1 MEGGDRINGSKE
13 TQRVGWK
20 HESAESSEQNG
31 QMEVVSAQQVRTLD
45 RRRARREPREAPR
58 DEEAPAENVRQVG
71 RGYVTMGKPFIDPRV
86 FETESWRQELIWVQ
100 RNKLGIIVGMQEK
113 PPESADV
120 VPSMAMRTR
129 KVAGQGD

>member
-1 MEGGDRINGSKE
+1 
-13 TQRVGWK
+13 
-20 HESAESSEQNG
+20 
-31 QMEVVSAQQVRTLD
+31 
-45 RRRARREPREAPR
+45 
-58 DEEAPAENVRQVG
+58 
-71 RGYVTMGKPFIDPRV
+71 MGKPFIDPRV
-86 FETESWRQELIWVQ
+86 FETEPWRQELIWVQ